1 MLEDDVTD
9 PTVERIAL
17 ALRRPADLGPD
28 IDRAVMSAIR
38 AAPLMVASAPR
49 EVSRAPRAPRRGGA
63 WAWLVRPRSV
73 RISVTPIGALAAA
86 SIALVAALFGL
97 RRDDDGAQRTAE
109 RLQTGEYPVP
119 VTGEY
124 AAVPARNAPAPARTR
139 DTLVIQRFVF
149 VAPAAKQVALVGDFN
164 DWQHG
169 KTLLRPVQGGNGLWT
184 VDVQLPPG
192 VYKYAFLVDGKE
204 WMADPDALKT
214 VGDDFGRPSSV
225 VTVSEARRT

>member
-1 MLEDDVTD
+1 MLEDDVID
-9 PTVERIAL
+9 PTIERIAL

-28 IDRAVMSAIR
+28 VDRTVMSAIR
-38 AAPLMVASAPR
+38 AAPLMVAATPR
-49 EVSRAPRAPRRGGA
+49 GTPRRAPRAPRHGA

-73 RISVTPIGALAAA
+73 RISVTPLGALAAA

-97 RRDDDGAQRTAE
+97 RRDDDSAQRTAE
-109 RLQTGEYPVP
+109 RFKTGEFPA

-124 AAVPARNAPAPARTR
+124 AAVPSRNAPAGTRLR
-139 DTLVIQRFVF
+139 DTVVVQRFVF
-149 VAPAAKQVALVGDFN
+149 VAPTAKQVAVVGDFN
-164 DWQHG
+164 DWDQRA
-169 KTLLRPVQGGNGLWT
+169 TQLRPVKDGNGLWT

-204 WMADPDALKT
+204 WKADPDALRT
-214 VGDDFGRPSSV
+214 VGDDFGRPNSV